1 MSKQAKPPPPG
12 DKPKPSAP
20 PPPPAWRNWLWPI
33 MILAIFA
40 LFFLLPTR
48 STSTSLTYSQWLSDV
63 SAHQV
68 KTVQLAGTT
77 GGTSSGTLTNGKSYT
92 VVIPPQAG
100 PDLLTT
106 LQKDGVQI
114 SSAPSGQGFGT
125 TVLVYLIT
133 FGLPILIFVWLFR
146 RISRGAAGGLQGIMG
161 VGRSRAKVF
170 DEERPDTK
178 FADVAGYE
186 GAKSEISEVVDFL
199 RKPDR
204 YTRAGAIVPRGVLM
218 IGPPGTGKTLLARAV
233 AGEAEVP
240 FFSVTGSGFVEL
252 FVGVGAAR
260 VRDLF
265 AEARKRAPAIIFIDE
280 IDAIG
285 QRRSG
290 GQGAYVAND
299 EREQTLNQLLAE
311 LDGFEPT
318 AGIVVLAATNRPEI
332 LDPALL
338 RPGRFDRQVTIPLPN
353 VNERAAILAVHC
365 RGKKLAGDVDLS
377 AVARGTP
384 GFSGADLA
392 NLVNEAAIVAVR
404 DGRDVITA
412 ADFDAARDRI
422 ILGRREGS
430 NVLLPEEKHAVAVHE
445 SGHALVAALAD
456 HADPVAKVTILP
468 AGQALG
474 VTEQLPLVERHMYGE
489 DYLLDSL
496 AVRLGGRAAELV
508 VLGQG
513 STGAANDLAGATD
526 LAIKMVRE
534 FGLSETL
541 GPIGYPEGGSV
552 FLGSGGPALSSRP
565 FAEATQ
571 AEIDKEVA
579 ALLRQAE
586 QRATE
591 VLRNHRHELD
601 ALTEL
606 LLEQETVDGAEVY
619 RLAGLPDRSKA
630 APLATPPATVAPRA
644 VATSDAG
651 RGPVAAGRPEHD
663 N

>member
-1 MSKQAKPPPPG
+1 M
-12 DKPKPSAP
+12 
-20 PPPPAWRNWLWPI
+20 
-33 MILAIFA
+33 
-40 LFFLLPTR
+40 
-48 STSTSLTYSQWLSDV
+48 V
-63 SAHQV
+63 
-68 KTVQLAGTT
+68 
-77 GGTSSGTLTNGKSYT
+77 
-92 VVIPPQAG
+92 
-100 PDLLTT
+100 
-106 LQKDGVQI
+106 
-114 SSAPSGQGFGT
+114 
-125 TVLVYLIT
+125 
-133 FGLPILIFVWLFR
+133 
-146 RISRGAAGGLQGIMG
+146 
-161 VGRSRAKVF
+161 
-170 DEERPDTK
+170 
-178 FADVAGYE
+178 
-186 GAKSEISEVVDFL
+186 
-199 RKPDR
+199 
-204 YTRAGAIVPRGVLM
+204 
-218 IGPPGTGKTLLARAV
+218 GPPGTGKTLLARAV

-285 QRRSG
+285 QRRASG
-290 GQGAYVAND
+290 GGAYVSND

-311 LDGFEPT
+311 MDGFEPT
-318 AGIVVLAATNRPEI
+318 TGIVVLAATNRPEI

-353 VNERAAILAVHC
+353 VSERAAILAVHC
-365 RGKKLAGDVDLS
+365 RGKKLDGDVDLN

-392 NLVNEAAIVAVR
+392 NLVNEAAIAAVR
-404 DGRDVITA
+404 GGRDVITA
-412 ADFDAARDRI
+412 ADFDSARDRI

-445 SGHALVAALAD
+445 SGHALVAALSE

-468 AGQALG
+468 AGQTLG

-508 VLGQG
+508 VIGQG

-526 LAIKMVRE
+526 LATKMVRE

-552 FLGSGGPALSSRP
+552 FLGGGGPVSSRP

-571 AEIDKEVA
+571 AEIDREVSK
-579 ALLRQAE
+579 LLRQAE
-586 QRATE
+586 ERAIE
-591 VLRNHRHELD
+591 LLKAHRPQLD
-601 ALTEL
+601 SLVSL
-606 LLEQETVDGAEVY
+606 LLEMETVDGSDVY
-619 RLAGLPDRSKA
+619 RLAGLPDRSHP
-630 APLATPPATVAPRA
+630 APAVPAVTVAPRA
-644 VATSDAG
+644 AAARTAPLAADRPAPG
-651 RGPVAAGRPEHD
+651 RH
-663 N
+663 